1 MENWKFA
8 LSSIMGHKMR
18 SFLTMLGIII
28 GVASVVVIMALGQGM
43 TKQIT
48 DMFSADTRD
57 IEIYYVAKDSDSKSI
72 FDDDVETTS
81 SDKGPKIQEEWLQK
95 IDGVAGKKVME
106 SLADIA
112 PDLGRFII
120 EFAFG
125 DIYSR
130 EGLSL
135 QEREI
140 ITITSLL
147 TQGGCEAQLDV
158 HINGSLNVGI
168 SPEKIIET
176 FIQCIPYVGFPR
188 VLNATFV
195 AKKIFAERNVL

>member
-1 MENWKFA
+1 M
-8 LSSIMGHKMR
+8 
-18 SFLTMLGIII
+18 
-28 GVASVVVIMALGQGM
+28 
-43 TKQIT
+43 
-48 DMFSADTRD
+48 
-57 IEIYYVAKDSDSKSI
+57 
-72 FDDDVETTS
+72 ETT
-81 SDKGPKIQEEWLQK
+81 KFKVGEEWLQK

>member
-1 MENWKFA
+1 M
-8 LSSIMGHKMR
+8 
-18 SFLTMLGIII
+18 
-28 GVASVVVIMALGQGM
+28 
-43 TKQIT
+43 
-48 DMFSADTRD
+48 
-57 IEIYYVAKDSDSKSI
+57 
-72 FDDDVETTS
+72 ETT
-81 SDKGPKIQEEWLQK
+81 KFKVGEEWLQK
-95 IDGVAGKKVME
+95 IDGLAGKKVME